1 MSGEDHQSA
10 IFELV
15 QFLEPRTRIDVRRS
29 AIAYII
35 GVSAADE
42 GPQLFK
48 KEDFALGRAL
58 CLLFESTPE
67 DRSPLLSALTN
78 IASVDDV
85 CANYIIEKS
94 DVVTICV
101 RSCRDRENIA
111 TFAAKLL
118 SNLSLHFASK
128 VFERAVKVWESFVS
142 DIVALL
148 NASDSGDFVDYMGY
162 VLVNCT
168 AMPRVRRLICE
179 RHLASILPMV
189 TQNSSPNRRLIAVDI
204 VRNLCFDDAAV
215 PVFKKAPGTILQ
227 DASFEMEVVLPQQF
241 AVRVL
246 SVRRIFKYVSALL
259 NASDS
264 GDFVDY
270 MGYVLVNCTAM
281 PRVRRLICERHLA
294 SILPMVTQNSS
305 PNRRLIA
312 VDIVRNLCFDDGY
325 IAMFGAKNFP
335 HILFEVERNPF
346 LLMSVPIMLGKRIS
360 SQVGAPHGGEIQAGI
375 ALTFRDSGNFHAF
388 SAVGA

>member
-128 VFERAVKVWESFVS
+128 VFETAVKVWESFVS

-204 VRNLCFDDAAV
+204 VRNLCFDDGNHTLLLDANDEFLSCLLKPLA
-215 PVFKKAPGTILQ
+215 
-227 DASFEMEVVLPQQF
+227 DASDDLTDDEIDALPIQLQYHDGQRCGDTLIIHKLVDALYQLCATKHGRSVLR
-241 AVRVL
+241 AKGV
-246 SVRRIFKYVSALL
+246 YALL
-259 NASDS
+259 RELDKATSKRDGNAIQNGGMVLLDGAHSS
-264 GDFVDY
+264 LHALIGVLIRHESEMNVDPS
-270 MGYVLVNCTAM
+270 LSS
-281 PRVRRLICERHLA
+281 IRHL
-294 SILPMVTQNSS
+294 Q
-305 PNRRLIA
+305 
-312 VDIVRNLCFDDGY
+312 
-325 IAMFGAKNFP
+325 
-335 HILFEVERNPF
+335 
-346 LLMSVPIMLGKRIS
+346 
-360 SQVGAPHGGEIQAGI
+360 Q
-375 ALTFRDSGNFHAF
+375 
-388 SAVGA
+388 